1 MNRHLIPN
9 EDTIAAIATPPGNG
23 SIAIIRISGPK
34 SSYIL
39 ELIFRPG
46 RGNVK
51 GRALDPHRLYHGHIF
66 NPSTNDIADEV
77 LCVLM
82 RSPNSYTGEDVV
94 EIHSH
99 GGHLVPKR
107 ILEILFGLG
116 IRPANPG
123 EFSLRAF
130 LNGKMDLT
138 QAEAVS
144 DIINARTEEGLKQ
157 AELQLEGA
165 LSQRIGGFKE
175 QTLDILAEIEVQV
188 DFPEDEIGPIA
199 KEGMV
204 NRINSLISGIRSLM
218 ETYEEGRIL
227 KHGVKTAILGKPN
240 VGKSS
245 LLNMLLTKER
255 AIVSPLPGT
264 TRDFIEESID
274 VRGIPLVLI
283 DTAGIRKT
291 YDEIEHEGVRLAK
304 KKAEEAELLLIVLDG
319 SEALDSDDI
328 EVLQG
333 AAGRRAIFIL
343 NKSDIGIKFTPEAL
357 PSVIHRD
364 RIVHTSAKL
373 GTGTEEL
380 KDAIRGLLTSGNAHT
395 DGSEII
401 LTELR
406 HKLALEKAANGL
418 TSFLKLLENGDSPEF
433 LAIELRAALDSL
445 GEITGEVTTEDILG
459 RIFSKFCI
467 GK

>member
-1 MNRHLIPN
+1 LCYLIHLMNLYPLPN
-9 EDTIAAIATPPGNG
+9 EDTIAAIATPPGIG
-23 SIAIIRISGPK
+23 SVAIIRVSGPK
-34 SSYIL
+34 STGIL

-46 RGNVK
+46 GGK
-51 GRALDPHRLYHGHIF
+51 IDGRTLESHRLYHGHIID
-66 NPSTNDIADEV
+66 PATKDIADEV
-77 LCVLM
+77 LCSAM
-82 RSPNSYTGEDVV
+82 RSPNSYTGEDVI

-107 ILEILFGLG
+107 ILEILFSLG

-123 EFSLRAF
+123 EFSLRAY

-144 DIINARTEEGLKQ
+144 DIINARTDEGLRQ

-165 LSQRIGGFKE
+165 LSKRIGVFKE
-175 QTLDILAEIEVQV
+175 LTLDILAEVEAQV
-188 DFPEDEIGPIA
+188 DFPEDEIDPAA
-199 KEGMV
+199 KEVIV
-204 NRINSLISGIRSLM
+204 NGINSLISGIHSLLD
-218 ETYEEGRIL
+218 TYEEGRII

-245 LLNMLLTKER
+245 LLNMLLMKER
-255 AIVSPLPGT
+255 AIVSPMPGT
-264 TRDFIEESID
+264 D
-274 VRGIPLVLI
+274 VRGIPLVLV

-304 KKAEEAELLLIVLDG
+304 KKAEEAELLLVVLDA
-319 SEALDSDDI
+319 SEALDSDDT

-333 AAGRRAIFIL
+333 AVGRNAIFIL
-343 NKSDIGIKFTPEAL
+343 NKSDKGINLTPEAL
-357 PSVIHRD
+357 PPIVHTD
-364 RIVHTSAKL
+364 RTVHTSAKL
-373 GTGTEEL
+373 GTGIEEL
-380 KDAIRGLLTSGNAHT
+380 KDSIRGLLTSGKVNT

-406 HKLALEKAANGL
+406 HKLALERAAAGL

>member
-1 MNRHLIPN
+1 MNRYPLSN
-9 EDTIAAIATPPGNG
+9 EDTIAAIATPPGSG
-23 SIAIIRISGPK
+23 GVAIIRVSGPK
-34 SSYIL
+34 SSEIL
-39 ELIFRPG
+39 ELIFKPG
-46 RGNVK
+46 RENTNGK
-51 GRALDPHRLYHGHIF
+51 TMESHRLYYGHII
-66 NPSTNDIADEV
+66 NPASKGIADEV
-77 LCVLM
+77 LCVAM
-82 RSPNSYTGEDVV
+82 WSPNSYTGEDVI

-130 LNGKMDLT
+130 LNGKMDLA

-165 LSQRIGGFKE
+165 LSQKIAAFKE
-175 QTLDILAEIEVQV
+175 LTLDILAEIEAQV
-188 DFPEDEIGPIA
+188 DFPEDEIDPIA
-199 KEGMV
+199 KEVIASG
-204 NRINSLISGIRSLM
+204 INNLISGIHSLLD
-218 ETYEEGRIL
+218 TYEEGRII

-245 LLNMLLTKER
+245 LLNVLLMKER

-304 KKAEEAELLLIVLDG
+304 KKAEEAELLLVVLDG
-319 SEALDSDDI
+319 SEALDSDDV

-333 AAGRRAIFIL
+333 AAGKNAIFIL
-343 NKSDIGIKFTPEAL
+343 NKSDKGIKLTPVDL
-357 PSVIHRD
+357 PFIVHPD

-380 KDAIRGLLTSGNAHT
+380 KDSIRGLLTGGNAHT
-395 DGSEII
+395 DGSEVI

-406 HKLALEKAANGL
+406 HKLALEKAAHGL

>member
-1 MNRHLIPN
+1 MW
-9 EDTIAAIATPPGNG
+9 
-23 SIAIIRISGPK
+23 
-34 SSYIL
+34 
-39 ELIFRPG
+39 
-46 RGNVK
+46 
-51 GRALDPHRLYHGHIF
+51 
-66 NPSTNDIADEV
+66 
-77 LCVLM
+77 
-82 RSPNSYTGEDVV
+82 SPNSYTGEDVI

-107 ILEILFGLG
+107 ILEILFSLG

-144 DIINARTEEGLKQ
+144 DIINARTDEGLKQ

-165 LSQRIGGFKE
+165 LSQKIAAFKE
-175 QTLDILAEIEVQV
+175 LTLDILAEIEAQV
-188 DFPEDEIGPIA
+188 DFPEDEIDPAA
-199 KEGMV
+199 KEVIVSG
-204 NRINSLISGIRSLM
+204 INSLISGIHSLLD
-218 ETYEEGRIL
+218 TYEEGRII

-245 LLNMLLTKER
+245 LLNMLLMKER
-255 AIVSPLPGT
+255 AIVSPMPGT

-304 KKAEEAELLLIVLDG
+304 KKAEEAELLLVVLDG
-319 SEALDSDDI
+319 SETLDSDDM

-333 AAGRRAIFIL
+333 AAGKSAIFIL
-343 NKSDIGIKFTPEAL
+343 NKSDKGVKLTSEAL
-357 PSVIHRD
+357 PSSVHPD

-380 KDAIRGLLTSGNAHT
+380 KDSIRGLLTGGNPHT

-406 HKLALEKAANGL
+406 HKLALEKAAYGL

-433 LAIELRAALDSL
+433 LAIELRTALDSL

>member
-82 RSPNSYTGEDVV
+82 RSPNSYTGAAVV

-99 GGHLVPKR
+99 AGHLVPKR

-157 AELQLEGA
+157 AELQ
-165 LSQRIGGFKE
+165 
-175 QTLDILAEIEVQV
+175 
-188 DFPEDEIGPIA
+188 
-199 KEGMV
+199 
-204 NRINSLISGIRSLM
+204 
-218 ETYEEGRIL
+218 
-227 KHGVKTAILGKPN
+227 
-240 VGKSS
+240 
-245 LLNMLLTKER
+245 
-255 AIVSPLPGT
+255 
-264 TRDFIEESID
+264 
-274 VRGIPLVLI
+274 
-283 DTAGIRKT
+283 
-291 YDEIEHEGVRLAK
+291 HEGVRLAK

-319 SEALDSDDI
+319 SEALDIDDI

-357 PSVIHRD
+357 PSVIHKS

-380 KDAIRGLLTSGNAHT
+380 KDAMRGLLTSGNAHT

-418 TSFLKLLENGDSPEF
+418 TSFLKLLEKGDSPEF
-433 LAIELRAALDSL
+433 LAIELRAALNSL

>member
-1 MNRHLIPN
+1 MDRQFISN

-23 SIAIIRISGPK
+23 GIAIIRISGPK
-34 SSYIL
+34 SSEML

-46 RGNVK
+46 RGSIT
-51 GRALDPHRLYHGHIF
+51 GMPPEPHRLYHGHIV

-107 ILEILFGLG
+107 ILEILFSHGA
-116 IRPANPG
+116 RPANPG
-123 EFSLRAF
+123 EFSQRAF
-130 LNGKMDLT
+130 LNGKMDLA

-165 LSQRIGGFKE
+165 LSQKIGGFKE
-175 QTLDILAEIEVQV
+175 LTLDILAEIEAQV
-188 DFPEDEIGPIA
+188 DFPEDEIDPIV
-199 KEGMV
+199 KE
-204 NRINSLISGIRSLM
+204 NIFKRINSLILGIRGLL

-245 LLNMLLTKER
+245 LLNMILMKER
-255 AIVSPLPGT
+255 AIVSPVPGT
-264 TRDFIEESID
+264 TRDFIEECID

-283 DTAGIRKT
+283 DTAGIRRT

-304 KKAEEAELLLIVLDG
+304 KTADEAELLLIVLDG
-319 SEALDSDDI
+319 SEALDSDDM

-343 NKSDIGIKFTPEAL
+343 NKSDKGITLNSEAL
-357 PSVIHRD
+357 PSIVHPD
-364 RIVHTSAKL
+364 RVVHTSARL
-373 GTGTEEL
+373 GTGKEVL
-380 KDAIRGLLTSGNAHT
+380 KDSIRMLLTGEDAHT

-401 LTELR
+401 LTGLR
-406 HKLALEKAANGL
+406 HKLALERAADRL
-418 TSFLKLLENGDSPEF
+418 ISFMKLLENGESPEY
-433 LAIELRAALDSL
+433 LAIELRAAMDSL